1 MLSFD
6 LGKYYCV
13 APDQSFFKN
22 KNIIKAKKI
31 IGNLDY
37 VSNNKKL
44 LMNLSE
50 LRKKLL
56 KLI

>member
-1 MLSFD
+1 
-6 LGKYYCV
+6 LGKYYCI

-22 KNIIKAKKI
+22 KNSIKAKKI
-31 IGNLDY
+31 FGDLDY

-44 LMNLSE
+44 LINVSE